1 MHHHNAQPGI
11 NAERVARSLGGASR
25 VGSGWMCRCPAH
37 DDRTPSLHI
46 SDRDGGGLLAKCF
59 AGCEQAEVVAA
70 LRARGLWEQ
79 NNYFFTPQARDRAEV
94 ELHRADVKRT
104 DVALDI
110 WKTAAAANRT
120 LVERYLGSRGLYL
133 PLPITI
139 RFHEGLKHS
148 SGSFWPAMVALVRRG
163 VDDQWMAIHRTFLAK
178 DGMSKAPVAPQKM
191 MLGPC
196 RGSAAGRA
204 EQCAHGRR
212 RHRNLPLRHAGDRQS
227 CLGRALNLRAA
238 CSRSADRRARRHRA
252 LPMVTIP
259 GRQLPATPRNAGAV
273 KVVAFALRGRHK
285 ETTSMI
291 SFWVARPLS
300 RGTRH
305 EQYRR
310 CSPFKECHC

>member
-79 NNYFFTPQARDRAEV
+79 NNYLFTPQARDRAEV

-196 RGSAAGRA
+196 RGSAVRLGAPSNVLMVG
-204 EQCAHGRR
+204 EGIET
-212 RHRNLPLRHAGDRQS
+212 
-227 CLGRALNLRAA
+227 CLSAMQATGNPAWAALSTSGLRAL
-238 CSRSADRRARRHRA
+238 D
-252 LPMVTIP
+252 LPIDVRDVIVLC
-259 GRQLPATPRNAGAV
+259 R
-273 KVVAFALRGRHK
+273 
-285 ETTSMI
+285 
-291 SFWVARPLS
+291 W
-300 RGTRH
+300 
-305 EQYRR
+305 
-310 CSPFKECHC
+310 